1 MTDSSLSTIELG
13 DKLTVAEI
21 TDCYL
26 RMLEVLL
33 AGKAVS
39 INSANLQRVDAAGAQ
54 LVLAFVQACTQQH
67 LAIDWPEPSQALKES
82 LVLLGLDEKINIE
95 RGTSG
100 IERTP

>member
-13 DKLTVAEI
+13 DKLTVAEV

-33 AGKAVS
+33 AGEAVS

-54 LVLAFVQACTQQH
+54 LVFAFAQACAQQQ
-67 LAIDWPEPSQALKES
+67 LPIDWQEPSQALKES
-82 LVLLGLDEKINIE
+82 LELLGLAEKINIQQQH
-95 RGTSG
+95 
-100 IERTP
+100 I